1 MRITRL
7 FVLLAVFFT
16 AAAASGDAGYAG
28 AFLRNGVGAR
38 PLGMGGAFTGIAE
51 GAEAVYYNPAGLGFV
66 PQMIFTSGYK
76 TLSMDRHF
84 GYVAVTFPIRNEA
97 AMAASWVNAGVSDVV
112 GRGESR
118 QILGEIGNSSN
129 AFSLS
134 FAKALDPRIAFGAN
148 LRYVQEKLD
157 DLESFTIGLDVA
169 AIGKPHEFI
178 SAGFIVQNLGS
189 NYRWES
195 SKYWS
200 QGGTY
205 EERFPV
211 VIKLGAAG
219 HLLSNRIIPAF
230 DIETSDKGGARYRVG
245 AEYWFVKK
253 VIRQVEDEY
262 EEGTYL
268 NVEEDFRY
276 AGLRIGLDRG
286 SPTFGCSI
294 FFRQDP
300 MAQQLRNG
308 IFGVEYAFLLGRYG
322 TSVGHVFNLII
333 GF

>member
-1 MRITRL
+1 MRKTGL
-7 FVLLAVFFT
+7 LLGLLGVLLL
-16 AAAASGDAGYAG
+16 AASASGDAGYAG

-51 GAEAVYYNPAGLGFV
+51 GAEAVFYNPAGLGFV
-66 PQMIFTSGYK
+66 PEMVFTSGYK
-76 TLSMDRHF
+76 VLSMDRHF
-84 GYVAVTFPIRNEA
+84 GYVAVSFPIRGEA
-97 AMAASWVNAGVSDVV
+97 AMAASWVNAGVSDVI

-118 QILGEIGNSSN
+118 QLLGEIDNASN

-134 FAKALDPRIAFGAN
+134 FAKALDPRFSIGAN
-148 LRYVQEKLD
+148 LRYVQETLD
-157 DLESFTIGLDVA
+157 NLESFTVGMDVA
-169 AIGKPHEFI
+169 AIGKPYEYI
-178 SAGFIVQNLGS
+178 SAGFIIQNLGS
-189 NYRWES
+189 SYRWES

-200 QGGTY
+200 EGGTY

-219 HLLSNRIIPAF
+219 HLLSNRLIPAL
-230 DIETSDKGGARYRVG
+230 DLETSDKRDMRYRAG

-253 VIRQVEDEY
+253 VTRLVEDEY

-268 NVEEDFRY
+268 QVEEDFRY

-286 SPTFGCSI
+286 SPTFGGSVFQEFHNI
-294 FFRQDP
+294 W
-300 MAQQLRNG
+300 
-308 IFGVEYAFLLGRYG
+308 FGLEYAFLLGRYG
-322 TSVGHVFNLII
+322 TSVGHLFTFNL

>member
-1 MRITRL
+1 MRKIG
-7 FVLLAVFFT
+7 FVVVLLTVLFP
-16 AAAASGDAGYAG
+16 AAAALGDAGYAG

-66 PQMIFTSGYK
+66 PQIMLTSGYK

-97 AMAASWVNAGVSDVV
+97 AMAAGWVNAGVSDVE

-118 QILGEIGNSSN
+118 QVLGEIGNNSN

-134 FAKALDPRIAFGAN
+134 FAKALDPRISLGAN
-148 LRYVQEKLD
+148 LRYIQEKLD
-157 DLESFTIGLDVA
+157 NLESFTIGMDVA
-169 AIGKPHEFI
+169 AIGKPYEYL

-200 QGGTY
+200 EGGTY

-219 HLLSNRIIPAF
+219 HFLSNRLIPAF
-230 DIETSDKGGARYRVG
+230 DIETSDKGGARYRAG

-253 VIRQVEDEY
+253 VIRRVEDEY

-276 AGLRIGLDRG
+276 AGLRAGLDRG
-286 SPTFGCSI
+286 KPTFGGSV
-294 FFRQDP
+294 FQE
-300 MAQQLRNG
+300 
-308 IFGVEYAFLLGRYG
+308 FGRITLGLEYAFMLGRYG
-322 TSVGHVFNLII
+322 TSAGHLFTFNL